1 MPELPEVESVRRSL
15 HPLIEGHSIKAV
27 DIHHATMVKDID
39 ANAFQKTIRN
49 RTFKNILR
57 RGKHLIFDLDGV
69 YMLIHLRMEGRFL
82 IKAASETKK
91 KHEHVRFT
99 LDDGRALIY
108 HDVRKFGTMRLRTP
122 DTLHSTPPLS
132 TLGPEPFD
140 EAFNEAVIHPKL
152 GTKRPIKAALLDQT
166 TMSGIGNIYADEIL
180 FCAGLHPGVAAYK
193 VKRPTL
199 KRIIQCSK
207 SIIRQAVDAGG
218 TTIRTYQNA
227 LGIDGRFQL
236 NLKVHTL
243 EGMPCT
249 VCGQAIRKTKVATR
263 GTYFCPVCQKRR

>member
-15 HPLIEGHSIKAV
+15 NPLIEGHAITAV
-27 DIHHATMVKDID
+27 DIHHPNMVKDIGVE
-39 ANAFQKTIRN
+39 AFQEALRQKT
-49 RTFKNILR
+49 FQNIER
-57 RGKHLIFDLDGV
+57 RGKHLIFDLDGLF
-69 YMLIHLRMEGRFL
+69 MLIHLRMEGRFL
-82 IKAASETKK
+82 IKDASEAQT
-91 KHEHVRFT
+91 KHEHIRFT

-108 HDVRKFGTMRLRTP
+108 HDVRKFGTVRLRTQE
-122 DTLHSTPPLS
+122 TLHTTPPLL
-132 TLGPEPFD
+132 TLGPEPLD
-140 EAFNEAVIHPKL
+140 EDFTVETLYPKL

-180 FCAGLHPGVAAYK
+180 FCAGLHPAVKAYK

-199 KRIIQCSK
+199 KKIVKCSR
-207 SIIRQAVDAGG
+207 SIIHDAVEAGG
-218 TTIRTYQNA
+218 TTIRTYRNA

-249 VCGQAIRKTKVATR
+249 VCGHPIKKTKVATR
-263 GTYFCPVCQKRR
+263 GTYYCPVCQKRR

>member
-15 HPLIEGHSIKAV
+15 HPLIAGHTIKAV
-27 DIHHATMVKDID
+27 EIHHENMVKDID
-39 ANAFQKTIRN
+39 VDAFIKSLKD
-49 RTFKNILR
+49 RTFKSIHR
-57 RGKHLIFDLDGV
+57 RGKHLIFDLDGI

-82 IKAASETKK
+82 IKDATEKKK
-91 KHEHVRFT
+91 KHEHVRFI

-108 HDVRKFGTMRLRTP
+108 HDVRKFGTLRLRREA
-122 DTLHSTPPLS
+122 TLHTTPPLS
-132 TLGPEPFD
+132 TLGPEPLD
-140 EAFNEAVIHPKL
+140 EAFNVATIHPKL
-152 GTKRPIKAALLDQT
+152 GTSRPIKAALLDQT

-180 FCAGLHPGVAAYK
+180 FCAGLHPSVLAYK

-199 KRIIQCSK
+199 KRIIECSK
-207 SIIRQAVDAGG
+207 SIIREATEAGG

-249 VCGQAIRKTKVATR
+249 VCGHPIKKTKVATR